1 MAVKLKG
8 SCPPM
13 EEVLKLG
20 SECGLVYGLMWEGA
34 YKDSCKSFG
43 GTTSWSVKG
52 IADVCSIGKATVIR
66 GLKKLMDAG
75 FIQHEGHRGS
85 CGSKVKVWRVTHP
98 KQLKAARHAIALM
111 GPPSARYLSVKR
123 EEAEGIEEMQ
133 QGVEYDLPK
142 A

>member
-1 MAVKLKG
+1 MKG
-8 SCPPM
+8 ACPPM
-13 EEVLKLG
+13 GEVLMLG
-20 SECGLVYGLMWEGA
+20 SECGLVYSLMWESA
-34 YKDSCKSFG
+34 FKDSYKSFG
-43 GTTSWSVKG
+43 GTTSWSITG
-52 IADVCSIGKATVIR
+52 MADRCGIGKATVIR

-98 KQLKAARHAIALM
+98 RHLKDVRHAIALM
-111 GPPSARYLSVKR
+111 GPPSERYLDVKR
-123 EEAEGIEEMQ
+123 EEAEGLEEMQ

>member
-1 MAVKLKG
+1 MADR
-8 SCPPM
+8 
-13 EEVLKLG
+13 
-20 SECGLVYGLMWEGA
+20 CG
-34 YKDSCKSFG
+34 
-43 GTTSWSVKG
+43 
-52 IADVCSIGKATVIR
+52 IGKATVIR

-98 KQLKAARHAIALM
+98 KQLKDVRHAIASM
-111 GPPSARYLSVKR
+111 GPPSARYLGVKR
-123 EEAEGIEEMQ
+123 EEVEGVEEMQ

>member
-13 EEVLKLG
+13 GEVLELG
-20 SECGLVYGLMWEGA
+20 TECGVVYGLMWESA
-34 YKDSCKSFG
+34 FRDSYKSFG
-43 GTTSWSVKG
+43 GTTSWSVTG
-52 IADVCSIGKATVIR
+52 MADRCGIGKATVIR

-85 CGSKVKVWRVTHP
+85 RGSKVKVWRVTHP
-98 KQLKAARHAIALM
+98 KQLKDVRHAIALM
-111 GPPSARYLSVKR
+111 GPPSEKYLGVKR
-123 EEAEGIEEMQ
+123 EEVEGIEEMQ
-133 QGVEYDLPK
+133 QGVEDDLPK